1 MAGRGAGGARGALGR
16 ALLVGGVAV
25 AVLALVASIVAFS
38 GDDPSGTGGAA
49 DVPVSGGAGSLGGI
63 GGVPERI
70 QPTSEPSPGEP
81 GAVAPA
87 PSGTLGV
94 PGDGGAATPGTRPP
108 SGTAHPEYSAWAGPG
123 CTGGGQYKEHGRYAD
138 GFEGWYTVRTGGHR
152 GDGCDGRFSAIPM
165 SGSESKDNGNTATW
179 SWYVGSGYTTCSLAV
194 VVPKAPRPQDVAGE
208 PSVYRVLADPADDD
222 SLIKTFEVNQ
232 TQLRGRGAVIQKIPV
247 RGQRL
252 TVRLVDR
259 GRDWGGDREGAHHAA
274 AQMRADCRP

>member
-1 MAGRGAGGARGALGR
+1 M
-16 ALLVGGVAV
+16 LLVGGVAV
-25 AVLALVASIVAFS
+25 AVLALVSSIVAFS
-38 GDDPSGTGGAA
+38 GDDPPGTDSAGDGS
-49 DVPVSGGAGSLGGI
+49 VSGAAGSL

-81 GAVAPA
+81 GAATPTPPA

-94 PGDGGAATPGTRPP
+94 PGDGGAAPASPGRP
-108 SGTAHPEYSAWAGPG
+108 GKTAHPVYSAWAGPG
-123 CTGGGQYKEHGRYAD
+123 CTGGGQYRESGRYAD

-165 SGSESKDNGNTATW
+165 SGSESQDNGHSATW
-179 SWYVGSGYTTCSLAV
+179 SWYVGSGYTTCSLTV

-208 PSVYRVLADPADDD
+208 PSVYRVLAGPAADDD
-222 SLIKTFEVNQ
+222 SPIRTFELNQ
-232 TQLRGRGAVIQKIPV
+232 TELRGRVAVIRKLPV
-247 RGQRL
+247 REQQL

-274 AQMRADCRP
+274 AQIRADCRP